1 MNKEINMRTIN
12 QLQRDV
18 DHNNSGWES
27 PQQLEREDIQIAKDK
42 QLREL
47 DKMHIAIQNNVDEI
61 DKHKSD
67 GIMASIMISML
78 KLQIKDLAD
87 IAKTALEKI

>member
-1 MNKEINMRTIN
+1 MRTIN

-42 QLREL
+42 
-47 DKMHIAIQNNVDEI
+47 
-61 DKHKSD
+61 
-67 GIMASIMISML
+67 
-78 KLQIKDLAD
+78 
-87 IAKTALEKI
+87 

>member
-1 MNKEINMRTIN
+1 
-12 QLQRDV
+12 
-18 DHNNSGWES
+18 
-27 PQQLEREDIQIAKDK
+27 
-42 QLREL
+42 
-47 DKMHIAIQNNVDEI
+47 MHRAIQNNVDEI